1 MVITY
6 FLEIYF
12 LEIIRDEVLRKYIRN
27 AECGWRIKLMLKK
40 AIIDRE
46 LAKPSMERPK
56 HAY

>member
-1 MVITY
+1 MITY

-27 AECGWRIKLMLKK
+27 AKCGWRIKLMLKK
-40 AIIDRE
+40 AIIDGE